1 MGGRKGVCSTPA
13 GEGGA
18 GEPPLASDALEV
30 SADRFG
36 ALLSTPFR
44 PPLDPLDL

>member
-1 MGGRKGVCSTPA
+1 MGGRKGVFNTPA

-18 GEPPLASDALEV
+18 GEHPLASDAFEV

-36 ALLSTPFR
+36 ALLWTPFR
-44 PPLDPLDL
+44 PLDL